1 MVLSAREKFLLVIL
15 GVAVALTAVYFAA
28 QGLRGYEQRLT
39 ARVADRESTLRQVAE
54 LNRELDRLKRTPA
67 PKRLKRPL
75 IGNLEELAQ
84 RVGVEKRLQL
94 NLVPQDRAKKLEA
107 VEMRVDSMTLDE
119 MLALV
124 HAIEDASPPLVI
136 DNFELS
142 PSFRSQELL
151 RVTMRVLAQK

>member
-1 MVLSAREKFLLVIL
+1 MVLSAREKLLLLIL
-15 GVAVALTAVYFAA
+15 GVAVVLAAVFFAA
-28 QGLRGYEQRLT
+28 QGMQGYEQRLT
-39 ARVADRESTLRQVAE
+39 ARVADRESTLRQITE
-54 LNRELDRLKRTPA
+54 LNRELNRLKRTPA
-67 PKRLKRPL
+67 PKRLERPL
-75 IGNLEELAQ
+75 IGNLEELAH
-84 RVGVEKRLQL
+84 RVGVADRLQL
-94 NLVPQDRAKKLEA
+94 NLVPQDRAKKLES